1 MNTVTKQKYE
11 ELYAEYEKAKYTGFV
26 SELSSISTFDDDTW
40 ICDKRQK
47 SKAQLPSKLTIYF
60 GRVNEQYKKMVKFY
74 AVLRLLDG
82 IAVSS
87 VNRDIGSITTFFRFL
102 EDIPLDE
109 ITVTTASR
117 YKEFLDQSSYVEST
131 KSANWTTV
139 STFLRKMNGFDG
151 LEMHNP
157 FYKNIYESHRLI
169 DTKYIPEA
177 ITAQLDKA
185 FMDENIPITL
195 RTIYWILRLIPS
207 RVSEVLGMQID
218 CLKPFDEHYCVFI
231 PTWKQN
237 GGYAE
242 PIMRTIHL
250 NDEGMAGHLIALIR
264 EQQKMSIAYQDK
276 LPIEKQSMLFSYRA
290 QIKQKGVYYTQ
301 NRYNVASWVYV
312 SYQFKEICK
321 MYHIKD
327 EYGEIYKVTSHQ
339 FRHNGVTDRLKAGF
353 TLPQIAEMTAHHGTA
368 MLYGSYAHLNLFPET
383 LIEPIKYETEAKNPQ
398 VLFHGRILNMD
409 IVTETRLL
417 KNLRAHRVLGG
428 ICSDVT
434 HCQSGMWNCIDCE
447 HFVPEVE
454 QLPYFKEQV
463 VTWADKADKFRQ
475 DKQLYDNFSDI
486 SMKFSKLVEELE
498 GKVYNEK

>member
-1 MNTVTKQKYE
+1 
-11 ELYAEYEKAKYTGFV
+11 
-26 SELSSISTFDDDTW
+26 
-40 ICDKRQK
+40 
-47 SKAQLPSKLTIYF
+47 
-60 GRVNEQYKKMVKFY
+60 
-74 AVLRLLDG
+74 
-82 IAVSS
+82 
-87 VNRDIGSITTFFRFL
+87 
-102 EDIPLDE
+102 
-109 ITVTTASR
+109 
-117 YKEFLDQSSYVEST
+117 
-131 KSANWTTV
+131 
-139 STFLRKMNGFDG
+139 MNGFEG
-151 LEMHNP
+151 LEKHNP

-169 DTKYIPEA
+169 DTKYIPEV
-177 ITAQLDKA
+177 ITTQLDKA
-185 FMDENIPITL
+185 FMGENIPVKL
-195 RTIYWILRLIPS
+195 RTIYWVLRLIPS

-218 CLKPFDEHYCVFI
+218 CLKPFDEHYCLFI

-237 GGYAE
+237 GGYTE

-250 NDEGMAGHLIALIR
+250 NDEGMGGHLIALIG

-276 LPIEKQSMLFSYRA
+276 LLERKQGLLFSYRA
-290 QIKQKGVYYTQ
+290 QIKKKGVYYMQ

-321 MYHIKD
+321 IYHIKN
-327 EYGEIYKVTSHQ
+327 ENGEIYKVTSHQ

-353 TLPQIAEMTAHHGTA
+353 TLPQIAEMATHHGTA

-398 VLFHGRILNMD
+398 ILFHGRILNMD

-417 KNLRAHRVLGG
+417 KNLRAQRVLGG

-463 VTWADKADKFRQ
+463 VTWSDKADKFRQ

-498 GKVYNEK
+498 GKLYNEK